1 MGLLYDVSKG
11 NLDYVHADDDNL
23 SDSRTWPF
31 PKKNNVVINVQ
42 KDDEAEEKREAKTPQ
57 EAQDIS
63 DSERDEE

>member
-1 MGLLYDVSKG
+1 MGLLYDVTTGK
-11 NLDYVHADDDNL
+11 LDYVHADDDNL

-31 PKKNNVVINVQ
+31 PKKNNVVINAQ
-42 KDDEAEEKREAKTPQ
+42 KDDGTEEKTEAKTPQ